1 MSAIEI
7 VRNGYF
13 EPNIVYCFGRI
24 SQTRPS
30 STAKTA
36 CNPATGHNPSPRLA
50 PAMFQSTAWFYDFP
64 QWTILPKSNANEA
77 GVFAA
82 IFAGLPTPLYT

>member
-1 MSAIEI
+1 
-7 VRNGYF
+7 
-13 EPNIVYCFGRI
+13 
-24 SQTRPS
+24 
-30 STAKTA
+30 
-36 CNPATGHNPSPRLA
+36 
-50 PAMFQSTAWFYDFP
+50 MFQSTAWFYDFP